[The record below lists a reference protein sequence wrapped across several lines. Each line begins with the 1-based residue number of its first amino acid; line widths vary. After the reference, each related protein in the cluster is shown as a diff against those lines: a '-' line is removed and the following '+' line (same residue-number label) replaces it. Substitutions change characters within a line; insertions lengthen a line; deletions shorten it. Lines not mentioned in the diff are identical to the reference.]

1 MSVLVTHPTGN
12 ANVRG
17 VLSGLKEAGLLQAFA
32 TTIATYEGDWWGRFF
47 SRTGF
52 GAELKRRQ
60 YESGLRSLTHRF
72 PYHELIRLL
81 ATRAGLSGLTEH
93 ERGRFCTDRI
103 YRNLDQE
110 SAKLLRKLAHS
121 GVSAVYCYE
130 DGAVETF
137 ETARELGLRRMYDLP
152 IGYWRA
158 ARSIQTEEAQLQPDW
173 AGTMPALRDSDA
185 KLRRKDM
192 ELQNADAIFVASRFT
207 ASTLQDAP
215 FSLPEPTIV
224 PYGCPPVSPEAH
236 RVKTGPDEKLKVLFV
251 GSLTQRKGLSYL
263 LEAVA
268 HVEPA
273 IELTLIGSRVGE
285 CAPLDAAL
293 QRYEWIERLP
303 HPYILEVMRSHDVL
317 VFPALFEG
325 FGLVLTEALS
335 QGLPIIATAH
345 TCAPDLI
352 EDGKEGFIVPIR
364 DSVSIAEKLEML
376 AQDREKLAEMSHCA
390 RQTAA
395 AAGWEHYQR
404 SVGDEVAH
412 FLSKYD

>member
-17 VLSGLKEAGLLQAFA
+17 VLSGLHEAGLLQAFA
-32 TTIATYEGDWWGRFF
+32 TTIATYEGDWLGRL
-47 SRTGF
+47 SGKGF

-60 YESGLRSLTHRF
+60 YAPELRPLTHRYPF
-72 PYHELIRLL
+72 HELIRLL
-81 ATRAGLSGLTEH
+81 ATRAGLSGLTAQ
-93 ERGRFCTDRI
+93 ERGAFCTDQI
-103 YRNLDQE
+103 YRKLDRE

-121 GVSAVYCYE
+121 GLDAAYCYE

-137 ETARELGLRRMYDLP
+137 QSAKELGLRRMYDLP

-158 ARSIQTEEAQLQPDW
+158 ARTIQTEEAQRQPDW

-185 KLRRKDM
+185 KLERKDI
-192 ELQNADAIFVASRFT
+192 ELQQADAIFVASQFT
-207 ASTLQDAP
+207 ASTLQEAP
-215 FSLPEPTIV
+215 FSLPAPKII
-224 PYGCPPVSPEAH
+224 PYGCPPVSHEAPLE
-236 RVKTGPDEKLKVLFV
+236 KTTAGEKLKVLFV
-251 GSLTQRKGLSYL
+251 GSLSQRKGLSYL

-268 HVEPA
+268 QVESA
-273 IELTLIGSRVGE
+273 VDLTLIGHRIGE

-293 QRYEWIERLP
+293 QRYEWIESLP
-303 HPYILEVMRSHDVL
+303 HPYILEMMRSHDVL
-317 VFPALFEG
+317 VFPSLFEG

-364 DSVSIAEKLEML
+364 DSAAIAEKLERLANDRGML
-376 AQDREKLAEMSHCA
+376 AQMSHCA
-390 RQTAA
+390 LQTAA
-395 AAGWEHYQR
+395 ASGWEHYQR
-404 SVGDEVAH
+404 QVGIEVAH
-412 FLSKYD
+412 FLKKHE